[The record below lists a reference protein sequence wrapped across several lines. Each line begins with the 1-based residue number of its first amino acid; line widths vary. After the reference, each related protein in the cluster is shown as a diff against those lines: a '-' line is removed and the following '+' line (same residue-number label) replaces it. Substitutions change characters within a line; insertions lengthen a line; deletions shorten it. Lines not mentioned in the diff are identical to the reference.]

1 MITFAEPLW
10 IGVGVV
16 FLVGLILLYREMQHR
31 RKKELERFAA
41 SHLLTKLCKNVSS
54 ERRTVKK
61 VLVIAAIGCCFL
73 ALARPQ
79 YGFKWVEV
87 KRKGID
93 ILFAVDTSKSMLA
106 EDIRPN
112 RLRRAKFAIMDFV
125 SQLEGDRVGLL
136 PFAGSAFCMCPLTID
151 YDAFE
156 STLEALDTTII
167 PKGGTDLAAAITEAV
182 AVLSNEANHKILVFI
197 TDGENLEGD
206 ALGAARAAAE
216 KGMTIY
222 TVGVGTREGELI
234 PLTRNGKTGFVKED
248 GKFITS
254 QLDETMLTQI
264 AEATGGLY
272 RPLGANGEGLQDIY
286 KEKLSLVPK
295 EELAEKRHKVA
306 LERFVWPLGAAIVFL
321 GLEFIVSGRK
331 SRRAFGISFIKTA
344 GRRRK
349 KAAALLLLLF
359 LFPTGQRA
367 EASKGE
373 DAYREGDYLTASQFY
388 DERLKESPD
397 DARLHFNYGTAAY
410 KNNMFEEAVQA
421 FNQALKSDDL
431 ALQQEA
437 YYNRGN
443 ALFQRGNET
452 RQTDPQ
458 HTMEMWQQAVD
469 SFDGALQLDSVND
482 DARYNLELVK
492 RQLEELKKQ
501 QEEEDKNKEQNQE
514 KDKDGKQEKKDDQD
528 QGESQDQDQDQN
540 QDQNQ
545 NQGQDQD
552 QNQDQEDKEQAASGQ
567 DQENKD
573 GQQNQQDQA
582 EQSKESPDQSQ
593 AKKDSSGDKEGDQAE
608 QPETGEEPAVSEEEQ
623 EQQAQARDQQ
633 RRLQGKM
640 TREEAR
646 QLLNS
651 FKDKEGELN
660 FIPASVTG
668 QGQDQETRK
677 DW

>member
-10 IGVGVV
+10 IVVGLL
-16 FLVGLILLYREMQHR
+16 FIVGLIFLYREMHRR

-41 SHLLTKLCKNVSS
+41 PHLLGKLCKNVSS
-54 ERRTVKK
+54 ERRIVKK
-61 VLVIAAIGCCFL
+61 ILILIAIFCCFL

-106 EDIRPN
+106 EDVRPN

-125 SQLEGDRVGLL
+125 SQLEGDRVGLM
-136 PFAGSAFCMCPLTID
+136 PFAGSAFLMCPLTID
-151 YDAFE
+151 YGAFE
-156 STLEALDTTII
+156 SSLEAVDTTII
-167 PKGGTDLAAAITEAV
+167 PRGGTDLAAAITEAE
-182 AVLSNEANHKILVFI
+182 AVLSNEANHKILIFI

-206 ALGAARAAAE
+206 ALQAAEAAAE

-254 QLDETMLTQI
+254 QLDERMLIKI
-264 AEATGGLY
+264 AGAAGGLY
-272 RPLGANGEGLQDIY
+272 MPLGAKGEGLQAIY
-286 KEKLSLVPK
+286 QEKLTLIPK

-306 LERFVWPLGAAIVFL
+306 LERFVWPLGAAIAL
-321 GLEFIVSGRK
+321 LMLEFTLSGRK
-331 SRRAFGISFIKTA
+331 SRRSFRIPFIKTA

-349 KAAALLLLLF
+349 KAAALFLCLLLLSAIE
-359 LFPTGQRA
+359 RA
-367 EASKGE
+367 EASLGE
-373 DAYREGDYLTASQFY
+373 EAYREGDYLTASQFY

-410 KNNMFEEAVQA
+410 KNNLFEDAAQA
-421 FNQALKSDDL
+421 FTQALKSDDL
-431 ALQQEA
+431 ALQEEA

-443 ALFQRGNET
+443 TLFQRGNEM

-458 HTMEMWQQAVD
+458 HTMELWQQAID
-469 SFDGALQLDSVND
+469 SFDGALQLNSVND
-482 DARYNLELVK
+482 DARYNLELVEK
-492 RQLEELKKQ
+492 KLNELKEE
-501 QEEEDKNKEQNQE
+501 QENEQDRKKNQEQNQ
-514 KDKDGKQEKKDDQD
+514 DQK
-528 QGESQDQDQDQN
+528 QDQN
-540 QDQNQ
+540 QT
-545 NQGQDQD
+545 QD
-552 QNQDQEDKEQAASGQ
+552 QNQDQEQDKKEGEKEKEEQGQDESRDRKQQTEDQGSSGQ
-567 DQENKD
+567 DQEKKEQQRSPGEQEED
-573 GQQNQQDQA
+573 PEQAQQNGYPAGDEDGDESERQTA
-582 EQSKESPDQSQ
+582 EEKSAESG
-593 AKKDSSGDKEGDQAE
+593 K
-608 QPETGEEPAVSEEEQ
+608 EQ
-623 EQQAQARDQQ
+623 EQQARARDQQ

-646 QLLNS
+646 QLLDS

-668 QGQDQETRK
+668 QGKDQEVRK